1 MTTDEIVT
9 VISNLG
15 FPIACVIGMGVFV
28 VWYIKKVE
36 SEHSTREQELQNT
49 ITTNTDAINA
59 MKEMITTFMDYFA
72 KMNSNGKE

>member
-1 MTTDEIVT
+1 MTTDELVT

-15 FPIACVIGMGVFV
+15 FPIACVIGMGLFI

-36 SEHSTREQELQNT
+36 TDHDTREKELQQT
-49 ITTNTDAINA
+49 ITTNTEAINA

-72 KMNSNGKE
+72 KMNNSGKE